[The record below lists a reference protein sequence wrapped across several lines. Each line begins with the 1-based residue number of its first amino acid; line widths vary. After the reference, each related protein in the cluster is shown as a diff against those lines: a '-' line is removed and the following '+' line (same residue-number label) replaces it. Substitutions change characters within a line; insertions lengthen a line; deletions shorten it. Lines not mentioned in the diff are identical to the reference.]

1 MKVINTIK
9 YDVQIQGEGC
19 SGEDTVIS
27 SRGEVEK
34 HFMLRQLPA
43 DRDI

>member
-1 MKVINTIK
+1 MKVLNSIK
-9 YDVQIQGEGC
+9 YYVQIQWEGC
-19 SGEDTVIS
+19 SGEDVVIH

-34 HFMLRQLPA
+34 HFMLRQLPG